1 VHLQLAPVRVG
12 ELSERPLIAGP
23 GALHRGLLHWFS
35 LPCWSGI
42 SLRTFSLGSVPFGVA
57 AVSA

>member
-23 GALHRGLLHWFS
+23 GALHRGLLHRFS
-35 LPCWSGI
+35 LPCRSGI
-42 SLRTFSLGSVPFGVA
+42 WIRGVPFGVT

>member
-12 ELSERPLIAGP
+12 ELSERPLIASP
-23 GALHRGLLHWFS
+23 GALQRGLLHNFS
-35 LPCWSGI
+35 LPRRPGC
-42 SLRTFSLGSVPFGVA
+42 VPFGAA